1 MKSKRSLLIAPL
13 LGLLASCV
21 SSPLPPKLTEVES
34 RRLSELPL
42 PFSVG
47 VARYKHPVYSEKLSD
62 ALEATGAFS
71 RVAPLDQFGSPPDL
85 IATVEESIHGTAVIP
100 ALTFLTVGV
109 VPTLVDE
116 SHGFV
121 FSLAPSSGR
130 SKKTRVDASY
140 RGTTTLGL
148 AALVVNA
155 SPEYTPS
162 DPEQGE
168 RFRRMLAHRSLVALR
183 PKPGSR

>member
-1 MKSKRSLLIAPL
+1 MKVLIAL
-13 LGLLASCV
+13 ILALLASCA

-42 PFSVG
+42 PYSVG

-100 ALTFLTVGV
+100 ALTFLTLGV

-116 SHGFV
+116 NHGFV
-121 FSLAPSSGR
+121 FSLTTSSGR
-130 SKKTRVDASY
+130 SKKTIIDASY
-140 RGTTTLGL
+140 RGTTTLGW

-155 SPEYTPS
+155 SPEYMQS
-162 DPEQGE
+162 DPEQSE